1 LRRHIP
7 DALQVLVLAL
17 QAPEQHTPPVHTPER
32 QSPATL
38 HVPPAATAANNSAL
52 DKLPLRPRPPAINTL
67 PVFSNVA
74 V

>member
-1 LRRHIP
+1 
-7 DALQVLVLAL
+7 LQVLVLAL

-32 QSPATL
+32 QSPA
-38 HVPPAATAANNSAL
+38 AL